1 MLTYGP
7 TPTIDSDHIHLGAQ
21 GGLCGWGLGGLG
33 GLVGSQGALEFKK
46 FGLCWLE
53 VWEFHVFHG
62 L

>member
-33 GLVGSQGALEFKK
+33 GEGVLRELWSLKNLGYVG
-46 FGLCWLE
+46 
-53 VWEFHVFHG
+53 
-62 L
+62 